1 MDMVLEGWHVL
12 KLLQHRRSPQYEHF
26 RVRYTYH
33 FNIVVQRRSRTRIAR
48 CTNETTMSYDVAYVG
63 FTIEKD
69 KAITTRLRR
78 VVTLHLFVAGE
89 TSQVLSNLQ
98 ILIILIVLG

>member
-1 MDMVLEGWHVL
+1 M
-12 KLLQHRRSPQYEHF
+12 
-26 RVRYTYH
+26 
-33 FNIVVQRRSRTRIAR
+33 NIFAYDTPTTSTSQSNALPVTTIAR
-48 CTNETTMSYDVAYVG
+48 RTNETTMSYDVGYVG

-78 VVTLHLFVAGE
+78 VVTLHLVVARG

-98 ILIILIVLG
+98 ILIDLIVLG